1 MKRKVVA
8 VSEVNRYVSRLLEED
23 YVLSN
28 VWVSGEVSNCKYH
41 HSGHIYL
48 TLKDASAS
56 IPAVMFAKDAMKLSF
71 DLEEG
76 LKIYARCR
84 VSLYEKTGTFQAY
97 IQEVEKQGKGTLY
110 EAFEALKKKLHQEG
124 LFDVAYKKPLP
135 TFPKAVGVITS
146 HTGAAI
152 KDILQ
157 VARRRHP
164 GIPIYVYPTHVQGP
178 LAAGEMIKA
187 LEKANK
193 DQLVDVIIIGR
204 GGGSIEDLWAFNEE
218 PLARALFASQIPVV
232 SAVGHEVDFTISDF
246 VSDVRAATPSAAS
259 EMVFPSTEDYLK
271 RIERHRESLSYAMT
285 VAMDRRRKR
294 LEHLVDRPVF
304 ASKEKYFQD
313 QMLMLD
319 RHVDALESAYK
330 TEIQKATIKLD
341 SKLTKLEALSPL
353 KTLQRGYSLVTK
365 AEDATLIKDA
375 SQLEVGD
382 TVKLTFAEGY
392 VVSRVEQK
400 G

>member
-1 MKRKVVA
+1 
-8 VSEVNRYVSRLLEED
+8 
-23 YVLSN
+23 
-28 VWVSGEVSNCKYH
+28 
-41 HSGHIYL
+41 
-48 TLKDASAS
+48 
-56 IPAVMFAKDAMKLSF
+56 
-71 DLEEG
+71 
-76 LKIYARCR
+76 
-84 VSLYEKTGTFQAY
+84 
-97 IQEVEKQGKGTLY
+97 
-110 EAFEALKKKLHQEG
+110 
-124 LFDVAYKKPLP
+124 
-135 TFPKAVGVITS
+135 
-146 HTGAAI
+146 
-152 KDILQ
+152 
-157 VARRRHP
+157 
-164 GIPIYVYPTHVQGP
+164 
-178 LAAGEMIKA
+178 MIKA

-319 RHVDALESAYK
+319 RQVDALESAYK

-365 AEDATLIKDA
+365 AEDTTLIKDA